1 MKASDSQD
9 FGSASNEGL
18 CRPASDSKHDGR
30 SIPCFLPRSPI
41 CSRRDSHFSMEK
53 RCHEK
58 DCITGMS
65 GSMVDRLIA
74 WCQVNL
80 CCNPWR
86 WSNQMPACFPCP
98 NKLAIFHPLAQ
109 RSKGPRPRTSSGP
122 IGWWKQGENCSLKET
137 RRTEQQ
143 PSFSFKKDPKISQ
156 DEQINRSE
164 TQVLFG
170 GLFDMTGKAFKSVL
184 R

>member
-1 MKASDSQD
+1 MTAV
-9 FGSASNEGL
+9 
-18 CRPASDSKHDGR
+18 R
-30 SIPCFLPRSPI
+30 FLVFFLQVPFAAGEILIFRWK
-41 CSRRDSHFSMEK
+41 K
-53 RCHEK
+53 RCHEQ

-98 NKLAIFHPLAQ
+98 NKLAIYHPLAQ

-122 IGWWKQGENCSLKET
+122 IGWWKKGENCSLKET

-143 PSFSFKKDPKISQ
+143 PSFSFKKDPKM
-156 DEQINRSE
+156 NRS
-164 TQVLFG
+164 TDPKPRFRLG
-170 GLFDMTGKAFKSVL
+170 AYLI
-184 R
+184 